1 MRVRVFA
8 QAGEEAMTFTAIARM
23 IGISG
28 FIAIGLAVALG
39 IALWRAD
46 VISGQ
51 RDAAVQ
57 AAANERAAHSVTRAS
72 LDNLEQRLAVFI
84 ADGKRRSE
92 AAERAVEAQRE
103 RSAALDAQIAR
114 MRSQAP
120 TAANLERCETPAS
133 VIEAEGL

>member
-23 IGISG
+23 IGIRG
-28 FIAIGLAVALG
+28 FIAIGLAAAL
-39 IALWRAD
+39 ALMSWRAD
-46 VISGQ
+46 VWQ
-51 RDAAVQ
+51 DRAEEYAQ
-57 AAANERAAHSVTRAS
+57 AAANEKAAHAVTRAS